1 MKKYILLLLLVH
13 ISIVIS
19 CVNQQDTKTIK
30 VAASPVPH
38 AVILEQAIP
47 LLQKKGYTL
56 KIEVINDYV
65 TPNVALT
72 SKSIDA
78 NYFQHLPYLNQFNL
92 DHRSSI
98 IAVGNVHLEPIGIYS
113 KRLTR
118 SVPLLDQLHD
128 GDVIIM
134 SNSVSDQGRLLFLL
148 QDAGILTLQ
157 PYANTV
163 TATLDDIE
171 TFHVQVV
178 IRNDVAPEFLSKAY
192 SNDEAALILINS
204 NFALDTGLHPLKDA
218 ILLEAT
224 TNNPYANIIATLANN
239 HDDPKIIALTEVLQS
254 EEIKQ
259 FIIKTYNGAIIP
271 AANE

>member
-1 MKKYILLLLLVH
+1 MKKYFLLLFIHLITLT
-13 ISIVIS
+13 S
-19 CVNQQDTKTIK
+19 CGNQSDNKTIK

-65 TPNVALT
+65 TPNIALT
-72 SKSIDA
+72 AKSIDA

-113 KRLTR
+113 KRLSR
-118 SVPLLDQLHD
+118 AVPLLEQLQD

-163 TATLDDIE
+163 TATIDDIE
-171 TFHVQVV
+171 KFHVQVI
-178 IRNDVAPEFLSKAY
+178 IRNDIAPEFLSKAY

-204 NFALDTGLHPLKDA
+204 NFALDAGLNPLKDA
-218 ILLEAT
+218 ILLET
-224 TNNPYANIIATLANN
+224 TANNPYANIVATLANN
-239 HDDPKIIALTEVLQS
+239 HDDPKIVALVEVLQS

-259 FIIKTYNGAIIP
+259 FIIKTYNGAIVP
-271 AANE
+271 VGNN